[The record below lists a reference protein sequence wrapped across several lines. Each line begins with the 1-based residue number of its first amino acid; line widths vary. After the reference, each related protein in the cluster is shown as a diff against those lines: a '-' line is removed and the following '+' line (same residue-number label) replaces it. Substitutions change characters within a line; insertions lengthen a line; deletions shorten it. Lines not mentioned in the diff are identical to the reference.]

1 MVTPVDGR
9 GAFDACGSKTRARIG
24 KIRGRHLER
33 MMTAAERMT
42 DYLLARGG
50 IQRRPRHLEQRQVL
64 TAAIEQN
71 LIAETIDDPKP
82 ENAGVKTFGPRE
94 VRHLDPKVIQPL
106 KSHSEH
112 RIRDYPRR

>member
-9 GAFDACGSKTRARIG
+9 GAFDACRRQARPGAG
-24 KIRGRHLER
+24 KIRVGHRER

-50 IQRRPRHLEQRQVL
+50 VQRGPRHLEQRKVL
-64 TAAIEQN
+64 TTAIEQN
-71 LIAETIDDPKP
+71 LIAETIDDPKA
-82 ENAGVKTFGPRE
+82 ENAGVKTFRARE

-106 KSHSEH
+106 KSHREH